1 VFSNYSITLLKK
13 LGLNSIT
20 ISPELEKD
28 EINNICNNASEYPTE
43 LIVYGKIPV
52 MTSNYCLLGKT
63 NKCYPECDKKCLNQ
77 NCTYYLKDRMD
88 FSFRIVPDNIS
99 TITTI
104 YNSKTL
110 SINPNAFN
118 TTFAR
123 IDILDENNIETIQEI
138 INYVKSGQRFE
149 GNQYTNGRT

>member
-1 VFSNYSITLLKK
+1 
-13 LGLNSIT
+13 
-20 ISPELEKD
+20 
-28 EINNICNNASEYPTE
+28 
-43 LIVYGKIPV
+43 
-52 MTSNYCLLGKT
+52 
-63 NKCYPECDKKCLNQ
+63 
-77 NCTYYLKDRMD
+77 MD